1 MLMSKQPALSQPTL
15 SAPKRLGFFSR
26 LLDQASAAE
35 RYRLVTEQIVHAEAQ
50 GFDSAWVAQH
60 HFHEAEGGLPSP
72 LVFLSHVAARTQRI
86 RLGTG
91 IVTLPMEN
99 AIRVAE
105 DAVVLDLLSG
115 GRLEFGVGTGGT
127 PESFTAFGLN
137 SAERGTVYAQNL
149 AVLRNAW
156 AGQPLP
162 GGDRLYPAGPQLL
175 QRVWQATFSAA
186 GAERAGL
193 AGDGLMLSRT
203 QPRTA
208 EAPNASLA
216 DIQNPVIDAYLAAL
230 PTGSTPRI
238 MGSRTLFVAE
248 DRQRAL
254 RLADAGLRRGVAR
267 LAAMVQPG
275 QPARLGPDAPLEQLI
290 AAYDVHVGTP
300 DDVITSLRADTALAR
315 TTDIVFQVH
324 SVDPPHADILRSISL
339 TAQYVAPALGWARQ
353 PSAAPHQALLQAQP
367 ADALA

>member
-1 MLMSKQPALSQPTL
+1 MFMSHSNPLSQPNP

-137 SAERGTVYAQNL
+137 SAERGTVYARNL

-203 QPRTA
+203 QPRSEDAPDATLADLQLPIVDAYRAALPAGRAERILASRTIFVADTTA
-208 EAPNASLA
+208 EA
-216 DIQNPVIDAYLAAL
+216 Y
-230 PTGSTPRI
+230 RW
-238 MGSRTLFVAE
+238 AE
-248 DRQRAL
+248 
-254 RLADAGLRRGVAR
+254 AGLRAAVATTPR
-267 LAAMVQPG
+267 TFGARAA
-275 QPARLGPDAPLEQLI
+275 ADASIEELI
-290 AAYDVHVGTP
+290 AATDSFVGSP
-300 DDVITSLRADTALAR
+300 QQVAEALAADA
-315 TTDIVFQVH
+315 TLAHATEVSAQVH
-324 SVDPPHADILRSISL
+324 SVDAPHAQVLRSL
-339 TAQYVAPALGWARQ
+339 ELLATRVAPALGWNDATAER
-353 PSAAPHQALLQAQP
+353 SAA
-367 ADALA
+367 

>member
-1 MLMSKQPALSQPTL
+1 MHPSPSLNLPPR
-15 SAPKRLGFFSR
+15 KRLGFFSR
-26 LLDQASAAE
+26 LLDPTSAAE
-35 RYRLVTEQIVHAEAQ
+35 RYRLVTAQIQHAEAH
-50 GFDSAWVAQH
+50 GFDTAWVAQH
-60 HFHEAEGGLPSP
+60 HFHEAEGGLPAP

-99 AIRVAE
+99 PIRVAE

-127 PESFTAFGLN
+127 PESFSAFGLS
-137 SAERGTVYAQNL
+137 SADRASIYAQHL

-156 AGQPLP
+156 AGLPLP

-175 QRVWQATFSAA
+175 SRIWQATFSAA

-203 QPRTA
+203 QPRSA
-208 EAPNASLA
+208 EAPDASLA
-216 DIQNPVIDAYLAAL
+216 EIQNPLIDTYLAAL
-230 PTGSTPRI
+230 PAGTAPRI
-238 MGSRTLFVAE
+238 LGSRTLFVAE

-254 RLADAGLRRGVAR
+254 QLADVGLRRSLAR
-267 LAAMVQPG
+267 AAAAASG
-275 QPARLGPDAPLEQLI
+275 QAARFGPDAPLAQLL

-300 DDVITSLRADTALAR
+300 DEVIASLRADSALAR
-315 TTDIVFQVH
+315 ATDISFQVH
-324 SVDPPHADILRSISL
+324 AIDPPHADILRSIAL
-339 TAQYVAPALGWARQ
+339 TAQYVAPALGWQRE
-353 PSAAPHQALLQAQP
+353 
-367 ADALA
+367 DALAPPATASFPVPVPALA

>member
-1 MLMSKQPALSQPTL
+1 MNQSPFLHSPPR
-15 SAPKRLGFFSR
+15 KRLGFFSR

-35 RYRLVTEQIVHAEAQ
+35 RYRLVTEQIQHAEAH
-50 GFDSAWVAQH
+50 GFDTAWVAQH
-60 HFHEAEGGLPSP
+60 HFHEAEGGLPAP

-99 AIRVAE
+99 PIRVAE

-127 PESFTAFGLN
+127 PESFTAFGLR
-137 SAERGTVYAQNL
+137 SDDRARIYVQHL

-156 AGQPLP
+156 AGLPLP

-175 QRVWQATFSAA
+175 PRIWQATFSAA

-203 QPRTA
+203 QPRSA
-208 EAPNASLA
+208 EAPGASLA
-216 DIQNPVIDAYLAAL
+216 DIQNPLIDTYLAAL
-230 PTGSTPRI
+230 PAGTAPRI
-238 MGSRTLFVAE
+238 LGSRTLFVAE

-254 RLADAGLRRGVAR
+254 QLADVGLRRSLAR
-267 LAAMVQPG
+267 AAAANPG
-275 QPARLGPDAPLEQLI
+275 GPASQWGPDAPLAQLLV
-290 AAYDVHVGTP
+290 AYDVHVGTP
-300 DDVITSLRADTALAR
+300 DEVIASLRADTALAR
-315 TTDIVFQVH
+315 VTDISFQVH
-324 SVDPPHADILRSISL
+324 SIDPPHADILRSIAL
-339 TAQYVAPALGWARQ
+339 TAQYVAPALGWWRDDA
-353 PSAAPHQALLQAQP
+353 PVPPATASAPVP
-367 ADALA
+367 VPALA

>member
-1 MLMSKQPALSQPTL
+1 MNPSPSHNSP
-15 SAPKRLGFFSR
+15 PRKRLGFFSR

-35 RYRLVTEQIVHAEAQ
+35 RYRLVTAQIQHAEAH
-50 GFDSAWVAQH
+50 GFDTAWVAQH
-60 HFHEAEGGLPSP
+60 HFHEAEGGLPAP

-99 AIRVAE
+99 PIRVAE

-127 PESFTAFGLN
+127 PESFSAFGLR
-137 SAERGTVYAQNL
+137 SDDRARIYAQHL

-156 AGQPLP
+156 AGLPLP
-162 GGDRLYPAGPQLL
+162 
-175 QRVWQATFSAA
+175 

-203 QPRTA
+203 QPRSA
-208 EAPNASLA
+208 EAPHASLA
-216 DIQNPVIDAYLAAL
+216 DIQNPLIDTYLAAL
-230 PTGSTPRI
+230 PAGAAPRI
-238 MGSRTLFVAE
+238 LGSRTLFVGE

-254 RLADAGLRRGVAR
+254 QLAELGLRRSLAR
-267 LAAMVQPG
+267 AAAANPG
-275 QPARLGPDAPLEQLI
+275 GPASQWGPDAPLAQLL

-300 DDVITSLRADTALAR
+300 DEVIASLRADTALTRA
-315 TTDIVFQVH
+315 TDISFQVH
-324 SVDPPHADILRSISL
+324 SIDPPHADILRSIAL
-339 TAQYVAPALGWARQ
+339 TAQYVAPALGWQRE
-353 PSAAPHQALLQAQP
+353 
-367 ADALA
+367 DALVPPATASYPVPVPALA